1 MHIRCKY
8 GACISCMGY
17 CLLILNMYMCA
28 QDTLTS
34 FTDITDT
41 PIIGLQCYYQ
51 DIITLKNGSLGCG
64 LLNID
69 YYSGLPF
76 PFNLYCVNCSV
87 TLDTEWT
94 YHIGVDLDLQLSQEG
109 GGSTVYVSDLLYC
122 V

>member
-1 MHIRCKY
+1 
-8 GACISCMGY
+8 
-17 CLLILNMYMCA
+17 MYA

-64 LLNID
+64 LPNID

-76 PFNLYCVNCSV
+76 LFNLYCVNCSV

-94 YHIGVDLDLQLSQEG
+94 YHIGVDLDLQAESRGRRKHCLCKRSPILRVVHVI
-109 GGSTVYVSDLLYC
+109 SAAY
-122 V
+122 

>member
-1 MHIRCKY
+1 MGKY
-8 GACISCMGY
+8 RACINCMGY
-17 CLLILNMYMCA
+17 CLLTLNMYMCA

-51 DIITLKNGSLGCG
+51 DIFILNNGSWGCG
-64 LLNID
+64 LPNID
-69 YYSGLPF
+69 YYSVSGLAF